1 METNQ
6 SNLTGNQQQRDE
18 KLWKLAKKRSE
29 FKKHALTYLIINL
42 FLWGLWLFGGIKRG
56 DYNFPWPAF
65 VTLGWGIGLAFNYI
79 GAYSAFGESLREKEY
94 QKLINKQ
101 N

>member
-1 METNQ
+1 MDNSQ
-6 SNLTGNQQQRDE
+6 PRNE
-18 KLWKLAKKRSE
+18 KLWKVAKKRAE
-29 FKKHALTYLIINL
+29 FKKHLLTYIVINI
-42 FLWGLWLFGGIKRG
+42 FLWAVWLYGGIMRS

-65 VTLGWGIGLAFNYI
+65 VTFGWGIGLAFNYI
-79 GAYSAFGESLREKEY
+79 GAYSGFKDDLTEREY